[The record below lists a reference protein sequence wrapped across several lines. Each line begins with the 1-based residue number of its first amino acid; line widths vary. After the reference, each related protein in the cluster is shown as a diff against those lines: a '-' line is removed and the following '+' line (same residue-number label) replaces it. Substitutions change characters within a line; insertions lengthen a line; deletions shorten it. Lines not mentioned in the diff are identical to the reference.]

1 MLTFKA
7 LHILSM
13 FSVVT
18 MEIAA
23 EFLFVYTIS
32 RRDIRGLA
40 TVHRILERIRLGPIS
55 IAVFIAGV
63 VFGLLTAL
71 TGSFDFLAG
80 WLIAAYLLVATI
92 FVGAGMLWPR
102 VLLPLGI
109 KAVEADEGKRPRED
123 VVREL
128 AASHAVRFHLVMVT
142 LFVLI
147 ILDMVL
153 KPF

>member
-1 MLTFKA
+1 
-7 LHILSM
+7 
-13 FSVVT
+13 
-18 MEIAA
+18 
-23 EFLFVYTIS
+23 
-32 RRDIRGLA
+32 
-40 TVHRILERIRLGPIS
+40 
-55 IAVFIAGV
+55 
-63 VFGLLTAL
+63 
-71 TGSFDFLAG
+71 
-80 WLIAAYLLVATI
+80 
-92 FVGAGMLWPR
+92 MLWPR